1 MEIRE
6 LSIDEV
12 EEALLLI
19 KEVFLATE
27 AKECTPG
34 GVSVFLDSLKVSDFI
49 AMIREEQYILLGV
62 FDEEDRFA
70 GVLGARG
77 GFLALLFVSLGCMGR
92 GYGKRLYRFYE
103 DRLLSGEVAYSKIST
118 NSSLGAV
125 SFYEKLDF
133 YSTGDQEQIH
143 GIPFVSMEKMLSR
156 EDGYTIS
163 KT

>member
-6 LSIDEV
+6 LSISEV
-12 EEALLLI
+12 EDALLLI

-34 GVSVFLDSLKVSDFI
+34 GGGVFLDSLKESDFI
-49 AMIREEQYILLGV
+49 AMIREEQYILAGC
-62 FDEEDRFA
+62 FDEEDHLS

-77 GFLALLFVSLGCMGR
+77 GFLALLFVGVDHMGQ

-103 DRLLSGEVAYSKIST
+103 DRVLSGEVTYGKIYT

-125 SFYEKLDF
+125 SFYEKMGF
-133 YSTGDQEQIH
+133 CTTGKHKEIH
-143 GIPFVSMEKMLSR
+143 GIPFVPMEKILSR
-156 EDGYTIS
+156 EGGHTMLRD
-163 KT
+163 